1 MTTGKLVRVGKVM
14 QRNFDLVEGIATVA
28 DALKNMRYPN
38 TGVMIVNKRHDDD
51 EYGIVMLSDIAKKVL
66 AKDRSPARI
75 NIYEIMSKPV
85 LSVSAQ
91 MDIRYCARLFDRFGL
106 SLAAVIED
114 GEVTGVVSYND
125 MVIEGMLGEWL
136 QDTLK
141 R

>member
-1 MTTGKLVRVGKVM
+1 MIAGKPVRVGKVM

-28 DALKNMRYPN
+28 DALKNMRYSD
-38 TGVMIVNKRHDDD
+38 TGVLIVNKRHIDD
-51 EYGIVMLSDIAKKVL
+51 EYGIVMLSDIARKVL
-66 AKDRSPARI
+66 AKDRSPTRI

-106 SLAAVIED
+106 SLAPVIEE
-114 GEVTGVVSYND
+114 GKVTGVVGYND
-125 MVIEGMLGEWL
+125 MVIKGMLGEWL
-136 QDTLK
+136 QNTLK